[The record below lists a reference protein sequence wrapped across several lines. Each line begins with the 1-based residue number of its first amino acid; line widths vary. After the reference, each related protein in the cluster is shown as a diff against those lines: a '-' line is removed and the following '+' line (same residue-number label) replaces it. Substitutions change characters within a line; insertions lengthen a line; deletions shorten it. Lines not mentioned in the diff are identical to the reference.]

1 MIRTQYTKYSAL
13 CGILLIITIMLN
25 TTEGSQKVALAQI
38 TPAPEKAG
46 GSNNDDAADLSSNS
60 SPDTGD
66 GNAGDDGSSD
76 SSPDSNF
83 NEGEDSVDPPS
94 NEESSDP
101 SGENDIN
108 GGSGQSTTEED
119 STEEDSSD
127 PSVENDMNGGGGGG
141 NGQSTAEQQDNKL
154 TASEKTNPLLDSI
167 MDKVSRDLSAAGIA
181 DVRFQ

>member
-1 MIRTQYTKYSAL
+1 MIRTQYSKYSAL
-13 CGILLIITIMLN
+13 CGILLIVTIMLN
-25 TTEGSQKVALAQI
+25 TTEGTQKVALAQI

-76 SSPDSNF
+76 SSSDSNF

-94 NEESSDP
+94 NEEVSDP
-101 SGENDIN
+101 SGENDMN
-108 GGSGQSTTEED
+108 GGGGSGQSTTE
-119 STEEDSSD
+119 
-127 PSVENDMNGGGGGG
+127 
-141 NGQSTAEQQDNKL
+141 QQDNEL

-181 DVRFQ
+181 DIGFQ

>member
-60 SPDTGD
+60 SPDTGN

-76 SSPDSNF
+76 SLSDSNF

-94 NEESSDP
+94 NEDSSDP
-101 SGENDIN
+101 PGENDIN
-108 GGSGQSTTEED
+108 GSGQSTAEED

-127 PSVENDMNGGGGGG
+127 PSGENDMNDSGG
-141 NGQSTAEQQDNKL
+141 NGQSTTEQQQDNEL

-167 MDKVSRDLSAAGIA
+167 MDKVTRDLSAAGIA
-181 DVRFQ
+181 DIGFQ

>member
-25 TTEGSQKVALAQI
+25 TTEVTQKVALAQI

-46 GSNNDDAADLSSNS
+46 GSNNDDADLTSNS
-60 SPDTGD
+60 SPETGD

-94 NEESSDP
+94 N
-101 SGENDIN
+101 
-108 GGSGQSTTEED
+108 
-119 STEEDSSD
+119 
-127 PSVENDMNGGGGGG
+127 
-141 NGQSTAEQQDNKL
+141 
-154 TASEKTNPLLDSI
+154 
-167 MDKVSRDLSAAGIA
+167 
-181 DVRFQ
+181 